1 VDEAAAFDMVADFRE
16 VLANERQ
23 ALDLVIRHCAAE
35 PATVVQACEI
45 LRGHG
50 SGRRERRVIVSGIGK
65 AGLIARKVAAT
76 LSSTGTAAAFI
87 HPVEALHG
95 DLGFVQPDDC
105 AVLMSYSG
113 ETVELIRL
121 ADELRRLNCPIIAIT
136 KSRSSTLGKLS
147 TACLETGE
155 VQEACHLGLA
165 PTSSTTVMLA
175 LGDALAIAV
184 AKANGFREEDFA
196 RNHPAGALGLR
207 FRAVR
212 GVMRTGN
219 RVVCVDPE
227 MKIKE
232 VVQRVSAAK
241 VGAAVLV
248 RTDGTLLGIFTD
260 GDLRR
265 ALLQGGDVLE
275 QAVGAY
281 SSMPCRYV
289 LATDRVSDAMKVF
302 QNTKTEELP
311 ALDNQK
317 HVVGVLCLK
326 DIQVF

>member
-1 VDEAAAFDMVADFRE
+1 MVADFRE

-23 ALDLVIRHCAAE
+23 ALDLVIRRCAAE
-35 PATVVQACEI
+35 PATVAQACEV
-45 LRGHG
+45 LRGHAR
-50 SGRRERRVIVSGIGK
+50 GRRERRVIVSGIGK

-95 DLGFVQPDDC
+95 DLGFVQPEDC

-121 ADELRRLNCPIIAIT
+121 ADELRRLNCPIVGIT

-184 AKANGFREEDFA
+184 AKANDFREEDFA

-212 GVMRTGN
+212 GVMRTGD
-219 RVVCVDPE
+219 RVVCVNPE
-227 MKIKE
+227 MKITE
-232 VVQRVSAAK
+232 VVKRVSAAK
-241 VGAAVLV
+241 VGAAIIVKG
-248 RTDGTLLGIFTD
+248 DGTLLGIFTD

-265 ALLQGGDVLE
+265 ALLKGGDVLE
-275 QAVGAY
+275 QAVAGHATA
-281 SSMPCRYV
+281 PCR
-289 LATDRVSDAMKVF
+289 RVSACERISDAVKIV
-302 QNTKTEELP
+302 QNHRIEELP
-311 ALDNQK
+311 
-317 HVVGVLCLK
+317 VVDTETGKVIGLLCLK
-326 DIQVF
+326 DIAVF